1 MADLLDRVHKELT
14 ARLDELH
21 PLVEEHRRLEAALG
35 ALNEVQSATPRPRA
49 TNASAA
55 AGPRR
60 RAGHNGALPGSRK
73 RAPRGANREAVL
85 RALHER
91 PGASSGEIAAV
102 SGVERN
108 TLHVLLARLIRDG
121 ELEKRALPSGSTG
134 YVVTNPEDASQP
146 EAT

>member
-1 MADLLDRVHKELT
+1 MT
-14 ARLDELH
+14 ARLDELR
-21 PLVEEHRRLEAALG
+21 PLVQEHKRLEAALG
-35 ALNEVQSATPRPRA
+35 ALTEVQSATPRPPA
-49 TNASAA
+49 TNASVA

-60 RAGHNGALPGSRK
+60 QAGHNGTSASSRK

-85 RALHER
+85 RALRQR
-91 PGASSGEIAAV
+91 PGASSAEIAAV

-108 TLHVLLARLIRDG
+108 TLHALLARLIRDG

-134 YVVTNPEDASQP
+134 YVVTNPENASQP